1 MRERDRG
8 SFEEWARARQQ
19 QLVRRAYL
27 VTGDHHRAE
36 DLVQEALVGVA
47 MRWDTLRDGNPDA
60 WVRTVVYR
68 ANVSWWRRHRR
79 EVSVDRVPDHVGSP
93 GPGPARLAIED
104 ALLGV
109 QADGVVNG
117 GRDVGRAVRLRYWVG
132 RLFVALPDDLA
143 DTDAGAGEEN

>member
-47 MRWDTLRDGNPDA
+47 MRWDTLRDGDPDA
-60 WVRTVVYR
+60 AKGACAQRAAVMARILVAELVRRGVLR
-68 ANVSWWRRHRR
+68 PSAL
-79 EVSVDRVPDHVGSP
+79 EQPD
-93 GPGPARLAIED
+93 GPR
-104 ALLGV
+104 
-109 QADGVVNG
+109 
-117 GRDVGRAVRLRYWVG
+117 
-132 RLFVALPDDLA
+132 
-143 DTDAGAGEEN
+143 

>member
-36 DLVQEALVGVA
+36 DLVQEALIGVA

-79 EVSVDRVPDHVGSP
+79 EVPVDRAEVFF
-93 GPGPARLAIED
+93 AREKATKITATVAYTDPE
-104 ALLGV
+104 
-109 QADGVVNG
+109 G
-117 GRDVGRAVRLRYWVG
+117 GRFQAVISHDFAAYRDFPGILVR
-132 RLFVALPDDLA
+132 
-143 DTDAGAGEEN
+143 